1 MNWLNN
7 IMMQKKLALLLL
19 FPMAGLLFFA
29 VDGASNRWSSW
40 KSVSGLE
47 NIVQLSAGVN
57 NLIVEAQKERG
68 RTSVFISSAG
78 KSFADELPD
87 QRHAVDNEL
96 AKIKTDL
103 QAAMQEYRGDAI
115 EQQIRAALEHLDLL
129 AAKRAEVDKLQTT
142 SAAIS
147 DYFTQTIH
155 ALLLIND
162 HLTTLSKEERITRML
177 QAYSKIADLQE
188 HVGQER
194 YILGEAYTTKQ
205 MTGDTLNAL
214 SIVVHDQA
222 YFTEQFLLYATPDIQ
237 QFYLEQMKHD
247 CVARAEAMRSAVLV
261 RKDFGTTPDE
271 AFRTFACKIGQI
283 RNVQQHQAEK
293 IMQLFSATKQS
304 AMVSIWIFLL
314 LVLAAVGI
322 SIWLAYIISSH
333 ITRQTH
339 ALTAAM
345 KAFSEG
351 DLERHVEV
359 KSQDEIGEIG
369 KEFNKLAASIRQS
382 TQRIQEMAE
391 HEQKMSTVL
400 KEKVAQYRASVG
412 KIAQGDLTQ
421 FIETEGDDDLSQLG
435 GNLNNMTEGLAR
447 MAGEIKEASNTMN
460 ATLAELLGAIN
471 SQSSGASE
479 QAAAV
484 NQTTS
489 TLEEIKATSNQT
501 LEKAKMLGEMAERTR
516 REGEQGSSAVQEAIA
531 GMEAVRARVES
542 IAQTIL
548 ALSEQTQQIGEITSV
563 VTNLAQQSKMLALNA
578 SIEAAKAGEAGKGF
592 AVVAAEVKELA
603 EQSQQSTAQV
613 QKILQDIRHATDRAV
628 MATEEGSKG
637 VDTGVLLVQ
646 RSADVM
652 RQLGEVIRETS
663 LASQQIVA
671 AVRQE
676 AVGIEQ
682 VALAMGEINKVTSQF
697 VTSTQQ
703 SKQVSNDLGVVT
715 ARLRDSVGVYR
726 I

>member
-1 MNWLNN
+1 MNLLNN

-29 VDGASNRWSSW
+29 GDGATKRWASW
-40 KSVSGLE
+40 KEMSGLE
-47 NIVQLSAGVN
+47 DIVQLSAKVN
-57 NLIVEAQKERG
+57 NLAVEIQKERG
-68 RTSVFISSAG
+68 RTAVFVSSAG
-78 KSFADELPD
+78 KNFASELPEQRRSVDDEL
-87 QRHAVDNEL
+87 AS
-96 AKIKTDL
+96 IKPFLKT
-103 QAAMQEYRGDAI
+103 AMQQYRGDAI
-115 EQQIRAALEHLDLL
+115 EQQIGAALEHLDRL
-129 AAKRAEVDKLQTT
+129 AARRAEVDRLQTT
-142 SAAIS
+142 TAAIS
-147 DYFTQTIH
+147 DYFTETLH

-162 HLTTLSKEERITRML
+162 YLTTLSKGEGITRML

-194 YILGEAYTTKQ
+194 YLLGEAFVTRQ
-205 MTGDTLNAL
+205 LPIDSHNRL
-214 SIVVHDQA
+214 SMVAHDQG
-222 YFTEQFLLYATPDIQ
+222 YYSEQFLISATPDIGA
-237 QFYLEQMKHD
+237 FYHEQMKQE
-247 CVARAEAMRSAVLV
+247 CVARADSIRKSALA
-261 RKDFGTTPDE
+261 KDFATSPDDV
-271 AFRTFACKIGQI
+271 FKTFACKIEQI
-283 RNVQQHQAEK
+283 RSVQQHQAEN
-293 IMQLFSATKQS
+293 IMQLFSATRQS
-304 AMVSIWIFLL
+304 VIASVWSFALL
-314 LVLAAVGI
+314 ALTALVV
-322 SIWLAYIISSH
+322 SIWLAYTIARH

-339 ALTAAM
+339 ELINAM
-345 KAFSEG
+345 KAFSAG
-351 DLERHVEV
+351 DLDRHVEAE
-359 KSQDEIGEIG
+359 SQDEIGEIG

-382 TQRIQEMAE
+382 TTRIREMAD
-391 HEQKMSTVL
+391 HEQHLATAL
-400 KEKVAQYRASVG
+400 KEKVASYRACVE

-421 FIETEGDDDLSQLG
+421 AVETEGNDDLSQLG
-435 GNLNNMTEGLAR
+435 GNLNNMTQGLAR
-447 MAGEIKEASNTMN
+447 MASEIKEASNTMN
-460 ATLAELLGAIN
+460 ATLVELQGAIN

-489 TLEEIKATSNQT
+489 TLEEIKATSDQT

-516 REGEQGSSAVQEAIA
+516 REGEQGSGAVQEAIA
-531 GMEAVRARVES
+531 GMEAVRVRVES

-548 ALSEQTQQIGEITSV
+548 ALSEQTQQIGEITGV

-637 VDTGVLLVQ
+637 VDNGVMLVQ
-646 RSADVM
+646 RSGDLM
-652 RQLGEVIRETS
+652 GQLNEVIRETS

-682 VALAMGEINKVTSQF
+682 VAIAMGEINKVTSQF
-697 VTSTQQ
+697 VTGTQQ
-703 SKQVSNDLGVVT
+703 SKQVSSDLGVVA